1 MDHLEMLEMYTYST
15 DTDFIYTLDSQ
26 APEGRLTMVV

>member
-1 MDHLEMLEMYTYST
+1 MDHYLEMLEMYTYST

-26 APEGRLTMVV
+26 AARLRKED